1 MGRANAV
8 PPGQTRQNWRR
19 SGWAAAQRLGGV
31 ARWGRGTDP
40 HVRLLPLFCEA
51 LCREQ
56 PRSCRTR
63 RLKIKT
69 MFPASLWLNRARVRG
84 R

>member
-1 MGRANAV
+1 MSCARRRPNRPERSEKCLRAAGGRA
-8 PPGQTRQNWRR
+8 
-19 SGWAAAQRLGGV
+19 GV
-31 ARWGRGTDP
+31 GLDP
-40 HVRLLPLFCEA
+40 HVRRLPLLSQA

-56 PRSCRTR
+56 QRSCLTR

-69 MFPASLWLNRARVRG
+69 MFPASLRLNPARVRG